1 MSYILDALRKSDE
14 ERKKRQEQQQRIYS
28 PYSEAGRPTRKNRF
42 TAGLIISASLLMVIF
57 LLGGGW
63 WLSNRQQQHGLSQ
76 PGISTPENLEQVQP
90 RLDQD
95 TRDLREPAPSITLPQ
110 AGPPAKETAPVPE
123 PSVSGISERE
133 KPASDAAE
141 PATAQSQEP
150 ASTVIPLMTELPFT
164 IQAQLPEMNFSGH
177 AYSPAPELR
186 LIMINNAVVREGE
199 LIEPD
204 LSPEEITE
212 NGLIMSY
219 RGTWFRIELF

>member
-28 PYSEAGRPTRKNRF
+28 PYSGAGRPTRKNRL

-63 WLSNRQQQHGLSQ
+63 WLSNRQQSILFQ
-76 PGISTPENLEQVQP
+76 PGISTPENVEQVQSRP
-90 RLDQD
+90 DQD
-95 TRDLREPAPSITLPQ
+95 TRDPREPAPSMTLPQ

-133 KPASDAAE
+133 MPASDAAE
-141 PATAQSQEP
+141 SATGQSQEP
-150 ASTVIPLMTELPFT
+150 ASTVIPLMAELPFT
-164 IQAQLPEMNFSGH
+164 IQAQLTEMKFSGH

-186 LIMINNAVVREGE
+186 LIMINNAVAREGE
-199 LIEPD
+199 MIEPD
-204 LSPEEITE
+204 LSLQEITE

>member
-1 MSYILDALRKSDE
+1 DI
-14 ERKKRQEQQQRIYS
+14 
-28 PYSEAGRPTRKNRF
+28 
-42 TAGLIISASLLMVIF
+42 
-57 LLGGGW
+57 
-63 WLSNRQQQHGLSQ
+63 
-76 PGISTPENLEQVQP
+76 
-90 RLDQD
+90 
-95 TRDLREPAPSITLPQ
+95 RDPREPAPSMTPPQ

-133 KPASDAAE
+133 MPASDAAE
-141 PATAQSQEP
+141 SATAQSQEP

-164 IQAQLPEMNFSGH
+164 IQAQLPEMKFSGH

-186 LIMINNAVVREGE
+186 LIMINNAVAREGE

-204 LSPEEITE
+204 LYLEEITE